1 MSSHFLIILHNDDL
15 PLSII
20 RFSFSF
26 PFQWIYLTQSLYCT
40 VIFHLPSSI
49 STINPPHPPKQ
60 PLSHYKSSRLQI
72 SHAHELQQL
81 HDRVFDLQLVSQP
94 VTPSLP
100 HSLTPSLSAQ
110 RPQKTPRSHPP
121 PPPSPPPPL
130 LSLSL
135 SLHPVQTV
143 HSGRQAVLCLIY

>member
-1 MSSHFLIILHNDDL
+1 MSSHFLLILHNDDL

-94 VTPSLP
+94 VTPSLL
-100 HSLTPSLSAQ
+100 HSVHNDPRKPLVATHHHHHLLLLLS
-110 RPQKTPRSHPP
+110 S
-121 PPPSPPPPL
+121 

-135 SLHPVQTV
+135 SIQSKLCIQA
-143 HSGRQAVLCLIY
+143 GRQSSV